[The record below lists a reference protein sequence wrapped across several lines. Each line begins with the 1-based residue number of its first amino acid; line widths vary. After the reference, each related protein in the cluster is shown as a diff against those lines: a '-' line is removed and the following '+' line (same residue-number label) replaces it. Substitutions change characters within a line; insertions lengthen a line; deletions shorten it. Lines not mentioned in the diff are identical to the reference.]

1 MLWVDIL
8 IIGIIALSAII
19 SLVRG
24 FVQEALSLATW
35 IAAFWVAWFF
45 FRPLAVQFEPW
56 IDVPSIRLGVAYG
69 LLLILVLLLGAIVN
83 RFMAVLVNS
92 TGLNGTDRLIG
103 AFFGAA
109 RGAVVVAI
117 LILLAGLTPFPSDP
131 WWRDS
136 VLIPYFQELALWLKQ
151 FLPADIADNFQ
162 YLTEHWVPFYRNS
175 CPRALPLDE
184 FA

>member
-1 MLWVDIL
+1 MLWIDIL

-24 FVQEALSLATW
+24 FVQEAFSLATW

-45 FRPLAVQFEPW
+45 FRPLAALFDPW
-56 IDVPSIRLGVAYG
+56 IEVPSIRLGVAYG
-69 LLLILVLLLGAIVN
+69 LLLLAVLVLGGVLN
-83 RFMAVLVNS
+83 RFMGMLVDS

-117 LILLAGLTPFPSDP
+117 LVLLGGLTPFPGDP
-131 WWRDS
+131 WWQNS
-136 VLIPYFQELALWLKQ
+136 QLIPYFQEMALWLRQ
-151 FLPADIADNFQ
+151 FLPADIADNFN
-162 YLTEHWVPFYRNS
+162 Y
-175 CPRALPLDE
+175 
-184 FA
+184 

>member
-1 MLWVDIL
+1 MLWIDFL
-8 IIGIIALSAII
+8 IIGIIALSAVI

-24 FVQEALSLATW
+24 FVKEAVSLATW

-45 FRPLAVQFEPW
+45 FRPLAAQLEPW
-56 IDVPSIRLGVAYG
+56 INVPSIRLGVAYG
-69 LLLILVLLLGAIVN
+69 LLLIAVLILGGILN
-83 RFMAVLVNS
+83 RFMGILVNS

-117 LILLAGLTPFPSDP
+117 LILLAGLTPFPGDP
-131 WWRDS
+131 WWQES
-136 VLIPYFQELALWLKQ
+136 QTIPYFQELALWLKQ

-162 YLTEHWVPFYRNS
+162 Y
-175 CPRALPLDE
+175 
-184 FA
+184 